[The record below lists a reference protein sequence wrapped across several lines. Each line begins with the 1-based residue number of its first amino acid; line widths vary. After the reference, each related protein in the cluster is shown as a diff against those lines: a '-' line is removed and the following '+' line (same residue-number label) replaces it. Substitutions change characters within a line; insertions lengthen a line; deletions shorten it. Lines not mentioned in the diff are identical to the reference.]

1 MTQISKFVFPLTN
14 QETRI
19 VDLDGN
25 PWWFLSDVCEVL
37 GLSNPSVVAD
47 RLDDD
52 EKNTL
57 SLTEGI
63 RGNPNRTVI
72 NEAGLY
78 SVILRSDK
86 PEAKAFRRWV
96 THEVLP
102 QIRKTG
108 AYGMDPMKAL
118 ADPDALRGLLL
129 TYTEKVIAL
138 EAKVAEQAPK
148 VQAMLRLEGAEGS
161 LCVTD
166 AAKVLSVRPKEL
178 FSYLSANK
186 WIYKRAGCRHY
197 IGYQD
202 KIQAGLVEMTEYVVT
217 DPEGEQ
223 KAYPRAKITAKG
235 LAKLASAFEAV
246 LSNRS
251 TVSNPPSGD

>member
-1 MTQISKFVFPLTN
+1 MTSQIQKFVFPLTN

-19 VDLDGN
+19 VDRDGN
-25 PWWFLSDVCEVL
+25 PWWFLKDVCDIL
-37 GLSNPSVVAD
+37 GIGNVTDAAS

-52 EKNTL
+52 EKSTFD
-57 SLTEGI
+57 SIEGGPSRI
-63 RGNPNRTVI
+63 LI

-78 SVILRSDK
+78 QLIMTSRK

-108 AYGMDPMKAL
+108 TYGMDPMKAL

-161 LCVTD
+161 MCVTD
-166 AAKVLSVRPKEL
+166 AAKALNLRPKTL
-178 FSYLSANK
+178 FAYLSSQR
-186 WIYKRAGCRHY
+186 WIYKRPGTTNW

-202 KIQAGLVEMTEYVVT
+202 KIQAGLVEVTEYLQTKPDGSEVVR
-217 DPEGEQ
+217 
-223 KAYPRAKITAKG
+223 ARAKITAKG
-235 LAKLASAFEAV
+235 LARLASAFEAV
-246 LSNRS
+246 SSN
-251 TVSNPPSGD
+251 

>member
-1 MTQISKFVFPLTN
+1 VNLVSKFVFPLTN

-19 VDLDGN
+19 VDLNGN
-25 PWWFLSDVCEVL
+25 PWWLLRDVCEVL
-37 GLSNPSVVAD
+37 SIGNSRMVAD

-52 EKNTL
+52 ERAAV
-57 SLTEGI
+57 SLTDTRSDGVVQTREFTI
-63 RGNPNRTVI
+63 I

-86 PEAKAFRRWV
+86 PEAKVFRRWV

-108 AYGMDPMKAL
+108 VYGDPMKAL

-148 VQAMLRLEGAEGS
+148 VEALKRLEGADGS

-166 AAKVLSVRPKEL
+166 AAKALNVRPKAL
-178 FSYLSANK
+178 FSHLQAAK
-186 WIYKRAGCRHY
+186 WIYKRPGTTSW

-202 KIQAGLVEMTEYVVT
+202 KIQAGLVEVTEYLQTKPDGTEVVR
-217 DPEGEQ
+217 
-223 KAYPRAKITAKG
+223 PRARITAKG
-235 LAKLASAFEAV
+235 LARLAAEFNAV
-246 LSNRS
+246 PSN
-251 TVSNPPSGD
+251 

>member
-1 MTQISKFVFPLTN
+1 MTSQIQKFVFPLTN

-19 VDLDGN
+19 VDRDGN
-25 PWWFLSDVCEVL
+25 PWWVLRDVCEVL
-37 GLSNPSVVAD
+37 SIGNSRDVTA

-52 EKNTL
+52 EKGVAQIDTPGGLQN
-57 SLTEGI
+57 LTI
-63 RGNPNRTVI
+63 I

-108 AYGMDPMKAL
+108 TYGMDPMKAL

-148 VQAMLRLEGAEGS
+148 VQAMLRLEGADGS
-161 LCVTD
+161 LCITN
-166 AAKVLSVRPKEL
+166 AAKALSVRPKDL
-178 FSYLSANK
+178 FSHLQSSK
-186 WIYKRAGCRHY
+186 WIYKRPGTSVWV
-197 IGYQD
+197 GYQD
-202 KIQAGLVEMTEYVVT
+202 KIQAGLIEMSEYLQTKPDGTEVVRV
-217 DPEGEQ
+217 Q
-223 KAYPRAKITAKG
+223 AKITAKG

-246 LSNRS
+246 SSN
-251 TVSNPPSGD
+251 

>member
-1 MTQISKFVFPLTN
+1 MTQIQKFVFPLTN

-19 VDLDGN
+19 ADRDGN
-25 PWWFLSDVCEVL
+25 PWFIRNDVCSIL
-37 GLSNPSVVAD
+37 GHANPSQVSA

-52 EKNTL
+52 E
-57 SLTEGI
+57 
-63 RGNPNRTVI
+63 RGVLIVETPSGDQEMAVI

-78 SVILRSDK
+78 QLIMTSRK

-108 AYGMDPMKAL
+108 TYGMDPMKAL

-148 VQAMLRLEGAEGS
+148 VQAMLRLEGADGS
-161 LCVTD
+161 MCITN
-166 AAKVLSVRPKEL
+166 AAKALSVRPKDL
-178 FSYLSANK
+178 FSHLQANK
-186 WIYKRAGCRHY
+186 WIYKRPGTAVW

-202 KIQAGLVEMTEYVVT
+202 KIQSGLIEMSEYLQTKEDGTEVVRV
-217 DPEGEQ
+217 
-223 KAYPRAKITAKG
+223 RAKITAKG

-246 LSNRS
+246 SSN
-251 TVSNPPSGD
+251 

>member
-1 MTQISKFVFPLTN
+1 MTSQIQKFVFPLTG
-14 QETRI
+14 QDVRI
-19 VDLDGN
+19 VDINGD
-25 PWWFLSDVCEVL
+25 PWWLLKDVCDI
-37 GLSNPSVVAD
+37 LSIANSRDAAD

-52 EKNTL
+52 EKNTVVL
-57 SLTEGI
+57 NDGTP
-63 RGNPNRTVI
+63 GNPNRTIV

-78 SVILRSDK
+78 NLILRSDK

-108 AYGMDPMKAL
+108 AYGNAVHDAL
-118 ADPDALRGLLL
+118 TDPDKLRGLLYDYAGRVL
-129 TYTEKVIAL
+129 TL

-161 LCVTD
+161 MCVTD
-166 AAKVLSVRPKEL
+166 AAKALNLRPKAL
-178 FSYLSANK
+178 FSYLQAQK
-186 WIYKRAGCRHY
+186 WIYKRPGTTAW

-202 KIQAGLVEMTEYVVT
+202 KIQAGLVEVTEYLQTKEDGTEVVRV
-217 DPEGEQ
+217 
-223 KAYPRAKITAKG
+223 RAKITAKG

-246 LSNRS
+246 SSN
-251 TVSNPPSGD
+251 

>member
-1 MTQISKFVFPLTN
+1 MTSQIQKFVFPLTN

-25 PWWFLSDVCEVL
+25 PWWVLRDVCEVI
-37 GLSNPSVVAD
+37 GLSQPVKVVE
-47 RLDDD
+47 RLDED
-52 EKNTL
+52 EVNQIHVID
-57 SLTEGI
+57 SMGREQLTYI
-63 RGNPNRTVI
+63 V

-108 AYGMDPMKAL
+108 AYGADTFDLNNPDHVMAALVAQNRKAL
-118 ADPDALRGLLL
+118 ELQAEVNELKPKAD
-129 TYTEKVIAL
+129 
-138 EAKVAEQAPK
+138 
-148 VQAMLRLEGAEGS
+148 AMRRLEGADGS
-161 LCVTD
+161 MCITN
-166 AAKVLSVRPKEL
+166 AAKALSVRPKDL
-178 FSYLSANK
+178 FSHLQANK
-186 WIYKRAGCRHY
+186 WIYKRPGTSVW

-202 KIQAGLVEMTEYVVT
+202 KIQSGLIEMSEYLQTKEDGTEVVRV
-217 DPEGEQ
+217 
-223 KAYPRAKITAKG
+223 RAKITAKG

-246 LSNRS
+246 SSN
-251 TVSNPPSGD
+251 

>member
-1 MTQISKFVFPLTN
+1 MTSQIQKFVFPLTN

-25 PWWFLSDVCEVL
+25 PWWVLRDVCEVL
-37 GLSNPSVVAD
+37 SIGNSRMVAE

-52 EKNTL
+52 EKGVSQIDTPGGLQN
-57 SLTEGI
+57 LTI
-63 RGNPNRTVI
+63 I

-108 AYGMDPMKAL
+108 TYGMDPMKAL

-161 LCVTD
+161 MCVTD
-166 AAKVLSVRPKEL
+166 AAKALNLRPKAL
-178 FSYLSANK
+178 FSYLQAQK
-186 WIYKRAGCRHY
+186 WIYKRPGTTAW

-202 KIQAGLVEMTEYVVT
+202 KIQAGLVEVTEYLQTKPDGSEVVR
-217 DPEGEQ
+217 
-223 KAYPRAKITAKG
+223 ARAKITAKG

-246 LSNRS
+246 SSN
-251 TVSNPPSGD
+251 

>member
-1 MTQISKFVFPLTN
+1 MTTQIQKFVFPLTN

-25 PWWFLSDVCEVL
+25 PWFIGNDVCACV
-37 GLSNPSVVAD
+37 SIANPRNAFA

-52 EKNTL
+52 EKGVCLVDTL
-57 SLTEGI
+57 GGPQEVV
-63 RGNPNRTVI
+63 VI
-72 NEAGLY
+72 SEAGLY
-78 SVILRSDK
+78 NLILRSDK

-108 AYGMDPMKAL
+108 VYGDPMKAL

-129 TYTEKVIAL
+129 TYTEKVITL

-148 VQAMLRLEGAEGS
+148 VQAMLRLEGADGS

-246 LSNRS
+246 SSN
-251 TVSNPPSGD
+251 

>member
-1 MTQISKFVFPLTN
+1 MTSQIQKFVFPLTG
-14 QETRI
+14 QDVRI
-19 VDLDGN
+19 VDINGD
-25 PWWFLSDVCEVL
+25 PWWLLKDVCDI
-37 GLSNPSVVAD
+37 LSIANSRDAAD

-52 EKNTL
+52 EKNTVVL
-57 SLTEGI
+57 NDGTP
-63 RGNPNRTVI
+63 GNPNRTIV

-78 SVILRSDK
+78 NLILRSDK

-108 AYGMDPMKAL
+108 TYGMDPMKAL

-186 WIYKRAGCRHY
+186 WLYKRAGCRHY

-217 DPEGEQ
+217 DPEGEP

-246 LSNRS
+246 SSN
-251 TVSNPPSGD
+251 

>member
-1 MTQISKFVFPLTN
+1 MTTQIQKFVFPLTN

-19 VDLDGN
+19 VDRDGN
-25 PWWFLSDVCEVL
+25 PWFFRNDVCSIL
-37 GLSNPSVVAD
+37 GHANPSQVSA

-52 EKNTL
+52 EKGVLIVETP
-57 SLTEGI
+57 SGDQEMAI
-63 RGNPNRTVI
+63 I

-78 SVILRSDK
+78 SLVMTSRK
-86 PEAKAFRRWV
+86 PAAAVFRRWV

-108 AYGMDPMKAL
+108 TYGMDPMKAL

-161 LCVTD
+161 MCVTD
-166 AAKVLSVRPKEL
+166 AAKALNLRPKTL
-178 FSYLSANK
+178 FAYLSSQR
-186 WIYKRAGCRHY
+186 WIYKRPGTTNW

-202 KIQAGLVEMTEYVVT
+202 KIQAGLVEVTEYLQTKPDGSEVVR
-217 DPEGEQ
+217 
-223 KAYPRAKITAKG
+223 ARAKITAKG
-235 LAKLASAFEAV
+235 LARLASAFEAV
-246 LSNRS
+246 SSN
-251 TVSNPPSGD
+251 

>member
-1 MTQISKFVFPLTN
+1 MTQIQKFVFPLTN

-19 VDLDGN
+19 VDRDGN
-25 PWWFLSDVCEVL
+25 PWFIRNDVCSIL
-37 GLSNPSVVAD
+37 GHANPSQVSA

-52 EKNTL
+52 E
-57 SLTEGI
+57 
-63 RGNPNRTVI
+63 RGVLIVETPSGDQEMAVI

-78 SVILRSDK
+78 QLIMTSRK

-108 AYGMDPMKAL
+108 VYGDPMKAL

-161 LCVTD
+161 MCVTD
-166 AAKVLSVRPKEL
+166 AAKALNMRPKAL
-178 FSYLSANK
+178 FAYLSSQR
-186 WIYKRAGCRHY
+186 WIYKRPGTTAW

-202 KIQAGLVEMTEYVVT
+202 KIQAGLVEVTEYLQTKPDGQEVVR
-217 DPEGEQ
+217 
-223 KAYPRAKITAKG
+223 ARAKITAKG
-235 LAKLASAFEAV
+235 LARLASAFEAV
-246 LSNRS
+246 SSN
-251 TVSNPPSGD
+251 

>member
-1 MTQISKFVFPLTN
+1 MTSQIQKFVFPLTN

-25 PWWFLSDVCEVL
+25 PWFIGNDVCACV
-37 GLSNPSVVAD
+37 SIANPRNAFA

-52 EKNTL
+52 EKGVCLVDTL
-57 SLTEGI
+57 GGPQELV
-63 RGNPNRTVI
+63 VI
-72 NEAGLY
+72 SEAGLY
-78 SVILRSDK
+78 NLILRSDK

-108 AYGMDPMKAL
+108 TYGDPMKAL

-161 LCVTD
+161 MCVTD

-186 WIYKRAGCRHY
+186 WLYKRAGCRHY
-197 IGYQD
+197 VGYQD

-217 DPEGEQ
+217 DPEGEP

-246 LSNRS
+246 ASN
-251 TVSNPPSGD
+251 

>member
-1 MTQISKFVFPLTN
+1 MTSQIQKFVFPLTN

-19 VDLDGN
+19 VDRDGN
-25 PWWFLSDVCEVL
+25 PWFIGNDVCACV
-37 GLSNPSVVAD
+37 SIANPRNAFA

-52 EKNTL
+52 EKGVCLVDTL
-57 SLTEGI
+57 GGPQELV
-63 RGNPNRTVI
+63 VI
-72 NEAGLY
+72 SEAGLY
-78 SVILRSDK
+78 NLILRSDK

-108 AYGMDPMKAL
+108 TYGMDPMKAL

-148 VQAMLRLEGAEGS
+148 VQAMLRLEGADGS

-166 AAKVLSVRPKEL
+166 AAKALNVRPKEL
-178 FSYLSANK
+178 FSYLQAQK
-186 WIYKRAGCRHY
+186 WLYKRPGTTAW

-202 KIQAGLVEMTEYVVT
+202 KIQAGLVEVTEYPQTKPDGSEVVR
-217 DPEGEQ
+217 
-223 KAYPRAKITAKG
+223 ARAKITAKG

-246 LSNRS
+246 SSN
-251 TVSNPPSGD
+251 

>member
-1 MTQISKFVFPLTN
+1 MGAHHHTLAN
-14 QETRI
+14 
-19 VDLDGN
+19 
-25 PWWFLSDVCEVL
+25 
-37 GLSNPSVVAD
+37 AAA

-52 EKNTL
+52 EKAAVRLADT
-57 SLTEGI
+57 SSDGTTQSREFTI
-63 RGNPNRTVI
+63 I

-108 AYGMDPMKAL
+108 TYGMDPMKAL

-161 LCVTD
+161 MCVTD
-166 AAKVLSVRPKEL
+166 AAKALNLRPKTL
-178 FSYLSANK
+178 FAYLSSQR
-186 WIYKRAGCRHY
+186 WIYKRPGTTNW

-202 KIQAGLVEMTEYVVT
+202 KIQAGLVEVTEYLQTKPDGSEVVR
-217 DPEGEQ
+217 
-223 KAYPRAKITAKG
+223 ARAKITAKG
-235 LAKLASAFEAV
+235 LARLASAFEAV
-246 LSNRS
+246 SSN
-251 TVSNPPSGD
+251 